1 MTRFMTTAIHGK
13 EQRQKPYHAL
23 VTPICTTSTFT
34 FEDMDDVNRTQDEY
48 LAGKYLERMEY
59 GRYGN
64 PTQYAVEQR
73 LAVLEEAEA
82 AILSASG
89 MYAITATLLGLL
101 SSGEHM
107 ILTQDCYRRTRGF
120 CSTYLSRWGIET
132 TIVPACDIEAIEK
145 AMRPNT
151 RLIFTEV
158 PTNPWLRVID
168 LEALVEVARAHGA
181 KVIADSTIASP
192 CNLRPL
198 ALGVDLVVHSGTKY
212 LGGHNDL
219 LAGVVL
225 GAEDLIT
232 ELRELHFHLGGV
244 VAPQTA
250 YNLLRGIKTLGLRV
264 EHHNTSGMAVA
275 RFLESQT
282 QVKSVYY
289 PGLPSHPDHDVAM
302 RLMSGFGGMVSFEIA
317 GTREQTSAFVDALR
331 IPYIGPSFGGTEA
344 LVIQP
349 AIQSYCGLSVEQRLA
364 VGITDQLVRYAVG
377 LEDPDDL
384 IEDLAQAL
392 ERVCA

>member
-1 MTRFMTTAIHGK
+1 MTRLTTTAIHGR
-13 EQRQKPYHAL
+13 EQRAKPYHSL
-23 VTPICTTSTFT
+23 VTPICCTSTFT
-34 FEDMDDVNRTQDEY
+34 FEDMDDVNHTQDQY
-48 LAGKYLERMEY
+48 LDGKYLERQEY

-64 PTQYAVEQR
+64 PTQHAVEQR
-73 LAVLEEAEA
+73 LAALEEADA

-101 SSGEHM
+101 SSGDHM
-107 ILTQDCYRRTRGF
+107 ILTQDCYRRTREF

-132 TIVPACDIEAIEK
+132 TIVPACDIDAIEK
-145 AMRPNT
+145 AMRSNT
-151 RLIFTEV
+151 RLILTEV

-168 LEALVEVARAHGA
+168 LEALVEVARAHGV
-181 KVIADSTIASP
+181 KVIADSTLASP

-198 ALGVDLVVHSGTKY
+198 ALGVDLVVHSATKY

-225 GAEDLIT
+225 GEEDLIT
-232 ELRELHFHLGGV
+232 ELRELHFNLGGI

-264 EHHNTSGMAVA
+264 EHHNASGMAIA
-275 RFLESQT
+275 RFLECQP
-282 QVKSVYY
+282 KIRSVHY
-289 PGLPSHPDHDVAM
+289 PGLPSHPDHDVAV
-302 RLMSGFGGMVSFEIA
+302 RFMSGYGGMVSFEID
-317 GTREQTSAFVDALR
+317 GTRERTSAFVDALR
-331 IPYIGPSFGGTEA
+331 MPFIGPSFGGTEA

-349 AIQSYCGLSVEQRLA
+349 AIQSYCGLTAEQRLA
-364 VGITDQLVRYAVG
+364 VGITDQLVRYAAG
-377 LEDPDDL
+377 LEDARDL

-392 ERVCA
+392 DQI